1 MRGCASLLVMIVVRF
16 VIILVLLAV
25 GASGVLYLITRDRR
39 YLLFIR
45 QIIRYTLWLLAAVML
60 LWALERFL
68 LVL

>member
-1 MRGCASLLVMIVVRF
+1 VIVVRF

-60 LWALERFL
+60 LWALERFM